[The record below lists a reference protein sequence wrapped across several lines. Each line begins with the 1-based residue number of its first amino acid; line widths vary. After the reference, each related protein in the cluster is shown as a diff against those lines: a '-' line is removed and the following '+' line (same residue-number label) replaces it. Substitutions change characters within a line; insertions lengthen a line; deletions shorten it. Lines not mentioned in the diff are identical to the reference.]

1 MIKILDENSINKI
14 AAGEVIENPSNV
26 VKELIENAIDAN
38 ATHISIK
45 LKTDLSLIEVSDNG
59 DGFHKDDI
67 KNAFLLHATSKINS
81 FDDIEKI
88 NSFGFRGEALTSIS
102 SISTVTLITKNEE
115 DGTKGNIYNIEYGK
129 TGELKEYSCNKGSII
144 RIESLFENVPVRKK
158 FLKDGKREMAEA
170 LDLIEKYAIMYTSV
184 SFRVVVDDKEKL
196 VTSGNGNIE
205 DVIYKLYGKD
215 VSDALIKLSG
225 ITNGAYD
232 GIKITGYVC
241 APNIARNTR
250 NEMIYFVNGRFI
262 KSKIIQ
268 DAIESGY
275 SGYLMEH
282 KFPMVFI
289 MIDIDG
295 DKVDINVHPKK
306 MEVRFS
312 DEEKIYEVIRQ
323 EIQYTIAIEN
333 NLKNDFLD
341 LKNAV
346 NDDIYEKKD
355 IKDDDNNFSINQND
369 NDGLFDDKELSDKNK
384 IQNKYFDNHDNTNI
398 DDNKNYYYENKLE
411 NNINEFL
418 KYKNNNETITPL
430 ITPDIKRDFIYIG
443 QIFKTYLLIEF
454 NDTFYIIDQ
463 HAAHEKINYE
473 KLMNEYK
480 NTKVLKEILMLPI
493 VIKLTNK
500 EFEVVLENIDRFDKM
515 GFEIEEM
522 SDNTIKVSTIPS
534 ILNQNDK
541 KDFLYELIKDFS
553 DFKNDNNIKYES
565 VEERIA
571 SKACRKSVKAS
582 DSLTEFEARALI
594 KELFQL
600 NNPYNCPHGRP
611 TMIKYKK
618 DDIEKLFGRI
628 V

>member
-38 ATHISIK
+38 ATQISIK

-67 KNAFLLHATSKINS
+67 KNAFLLHATSKISN

-88 NSFGFRGEALTSIS
+88 TSFGFRGEALTSIS
-102 SISTVTLITKNEE
+102 SISKVTLITKNEE
-115 DGTKGNIYNIEYGK
+115 DGTKGNIYNIDFGK
-129 TGELKEYSCNKGSII
+129 VGELKEYSCNKGSII
-144 RIESLFENVPVRKK
+144 KIENLFENVPVRKK
-158 FLKDGKREMAEA
+158 FLKDGRREMAEA
-170 LDLIEKYAIMYTSV
+170 LDLIEKYAIMYTNV
-184 SFRVVVDDKEKL
+184 SFRAIVDDKEKL

-215 VSDALIKLSG
+215 VSDSLIKLSG

-312 DEEKIYEVIRQ
+312 DEEKIYEAVRQ

-333 NLKNDFLD
+333 NLKNDFLNF
-341 LKNAV
+341 KNVV
-346 NDDIYEKKD
+346 NDDIYDEKD
-355 IKDDDNNFSINQND
+355 INE
-369 NDGLFDDKELSDKNK
+369 LFDDKDLSENDK
-384 IQNKYFDNHDNTNI
+384 IQNKYFDNYGNANAAA
-398 DDNKNYYYENKLE
+398 DDGNDYNVENKLD
-411 NNINEFL
+411 NNLNEFL

-480 NTKVLKEILMLPI
+480 NTKVLKEVLMLPI
-493 VIKLTNK
+493 VIKLTHK

-594 KELFQL
+594 KELL
-600 NNPYNCPHGRP
+600 TLENPYNCPHGRP

>member
-1 MIKILDENSINKI
+1 MIKILDQNSINKI

-67 KNAFLLHATSKINS
+67 KNAFLLHATSKIDN

-88 NSFGFRGEALTSIS
+88 SSFGFRGEALTSIS
-102 SISTVTLITKNEE
+102 SISKVTLITKNEE
-115 DGTKGNIYNIEYGK
+115 DGTKGNIYNIDFGK
-129 TGELKEYSCNKGSII
+129 EGTLKEYSCNTGSII
-144 RIESLFENVPVRKK
+144 RIENLFENVPVRKK
-158 FLKDGKREMAEA
+158 FLKDGRREMAEA
-170 LDLIEKYAIMYTSV
+170 LDLIEKYAIMYTSI
-184 SFRVVVDDKEKL
+184 SFSASVDDKEKL
-196 VTSGNGNIE
+196 VTSGNGNIK

-215 VSDALIKLSG
+215 VADSLIKLSN

-232 GIKITGYVC
+232 GIKISGYVC

-312 DEEKIYEVIRQ
+312 
-323 EIQYTIAIEN
+323 EIEYTIAIEN
-333 NLKNDFLD
+333 NLKNDFGSFENVVDDNDIDSHDNQYYDNHCEKNLNEKNFNNDYD
-341 LKNAV
+341 LFDGKDKINHENLNKEY
-346 NDDIYEKKD
+346 NDD
-355 IKDDDNNFSINQND
+355 
-369 NDGLFDDKELSDKNK
+369 
-384 IQNKYFDNHDNTNI
+384 
-398 DDNKNYYYENKLE
+398 KLT
-411 NNINEFL
+411 EFL
-418 KYKNNNETITPL
+418 KYKNRSEKVTPL
-430 ITPDIKRDFIYIG
+430 LTPDFKRDFVYLG
-443 QIFKTYLLIEF
+443 QVFKTYLLLEF
-454 NDTFYIIDQ
+454 NDTFYIVDQ

-473 KLMNEYK
+473 KLMHEYK
-480 NTKVLKEILMLPI
+480 NTEVKKEILMLPI

-500 EFEVVLENIDRFDKM
+500 EYEVVLDNLYRFDKM

-534 ILNQNDK
+534 VLHQNDK

-565 VEERIA
+565 IEERIA
-571 SKACRKSVKAS
+571 SKACRKSVKAN
-582 DSLTEFEARALI
+582 DSLTEFEARELI
-594 KELFQL
+594 KELL
-600 NNPYNCPHGRP
+600 TLDNPYNCPHGRP

-618 DDIEKLFGRI
+618 DEIEKLSGRI

>member
-26 VKELIENAIDAN
+26 VKELMENAIDAN

-45 LKTDLSLIEVSDNG
+45 LKTDLSLIEVADNG

-88 NSFGFRGEALTSIS
+88 TSFGFRGEALTSIS
-102 SISTVTLITKNEE
+102 SISKVTLITKNEE

-129 TGELKEYSCNKGSII
+129 VGELKEYSCNKGSII
-144 RIESLFENVPVRKK
+144 KIENLFENVPVRKK
-158 FLKDGKREMAEA
+158 FLKDGRREMAEA

-184 SFRVVVDDKEKL
+184 SFKATVDEKEKL

-295 DKVDINVHPKK
+295 DQVPKELQAKDFNSDTVVYYISGAYK
-306 MEVRFS
+306 MS
-312 DEEKIYEVIRQ
+312 GG
-323 EIQYTIAIEN
+323 
-333 NLKNDFLD
+333 
-341 LKNAV
+341 
-346 NDDIYEKKD
+346 
-355 IKDDDNNFSINQND
+355 NQN
-369 NDGLFDDKELSDKNK
+369 G
-384 IQNKYFDNHDNTNI
+384 
-398 DDNKNYYYENKLE
+398 
-411 NNINEFL
+411 
-418 KYKNNNETITPL
+418 
-430 ITPDIKRDFIYIG
+430 
-443 QIFKTYLLIEF
+443 
-454 NDTFYIIDQ
+454 
-463 HAAHEKINYE
+463 
-473 KLMNEYK
+473 
-480 NTKVLKEILMLPI
+480 
-493 VIKLTNK
+493 
-500 EFEVVLENIDRFDKM
+500 
-515 GFEIEEM
+515 
-522 SDNTIKVSTIPS
+522 
-534 ILNQNDK
+534 
-541 KDFLYELIKDFS
+541 
-553 DFKNDNNIKYES
+553 
-565 VEERIA
+565 
-571 SKACRKSVKAS
+571 
-582 DSLTEFEARALI
+582 
-594 KELFQL
+594 
-600 NNPYNCPHGRP
+600 
-611 TMIKYKK
+611 
-618 DDIEKLFGRI
+618 
-628 V
+628 